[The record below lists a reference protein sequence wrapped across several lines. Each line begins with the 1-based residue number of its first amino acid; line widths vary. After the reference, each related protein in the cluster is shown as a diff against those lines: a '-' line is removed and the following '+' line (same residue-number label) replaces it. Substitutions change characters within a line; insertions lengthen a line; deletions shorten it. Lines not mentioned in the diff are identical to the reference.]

1 MDDELRNNILLL
13 KNGNKEAFDFIYH
26 HYSQKIY
33 KSALYITK
41 NVQESEDIVQ
51 DTFLSCWTNIGS
63 LKAPEA
69 FSAWLTKIMMRTA
82 IKKLK
87 DKNHITSLDSL
98 TDDSDT
104 ASFESLLQDN
114 ETPMP
119 DDYIQS
125 NELKAILTKAIL
137 DLDLKQRSVIV
148 LFYYNELS
156 IKEISSSL
164 NIFEGTAKSRL
175 NAGRNNIRY
184 FLEKS
189 GYSL

>member
-1 MDDELRNNILLL
+1 MISYIIIIAR
-13 KNGNKEAFDFIYH
+13 K
-26 HYSQKIY
+26 Y

-51 DTFLSCWTNIGS
+51 DTFLSCWTNIGN
-63 LKAPEA
+63 LKTPEA
-69 FSAWLTKIMMRTA
+69 FGAWLTKIMMRTA

-87 DKNHITSLDSL
+87 GKNHITSLDSL

-104 ASFESLLQDN
+104 ASFEGLLQDN
-114 ETPMP
+114 EPPMP

-164 NIFEGTAKSRL
+164 NIFEGTVKSRL

-189 GYSL
+189 GYIL